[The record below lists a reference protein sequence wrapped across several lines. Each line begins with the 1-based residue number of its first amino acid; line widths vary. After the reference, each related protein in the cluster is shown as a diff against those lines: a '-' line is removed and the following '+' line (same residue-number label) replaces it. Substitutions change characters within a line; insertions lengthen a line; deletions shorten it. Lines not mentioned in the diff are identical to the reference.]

1 MALDAGYV
9 NAAVAAADTFPF
21 PPPHNL
27 WQQQLSQ
34 AVDTAIVAQLMQP
47 VPGAESFRA
56 HLQLLQAPGAG
67 AWLHM
72 RLLVRP
78 WVSIS

>member
-34 AVDTAIVAQLMQP
+34 AVDRAIVAQPKASGPICSWSL
-47 VPGAESFRA
+47 
-56 HLQLLQAPGAG
+56 APHA
-67 AWLHM
+67 
-72 RLLVRP
+72 P
-78 WVSIS
+78 P